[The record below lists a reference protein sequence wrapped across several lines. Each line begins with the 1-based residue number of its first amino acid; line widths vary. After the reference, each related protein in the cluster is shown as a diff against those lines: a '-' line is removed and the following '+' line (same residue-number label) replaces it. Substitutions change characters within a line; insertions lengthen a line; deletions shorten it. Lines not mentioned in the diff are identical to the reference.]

1 MITCTANNL
10 WYTRAKSTSQLNEDV
25 DVTTTPLHIEYMY
38 KQPLWCPTKEGS
50 VWVFFASFWVG
61 GGGEGVI
68 ILWKG
73 KRQAKI
79 MIIFKFWMLFA

>member
-1 MITCTANNL
+1 MKTL
-10 WYTRAKSTSQLNEDV
+10 H
-25 DVTTTPLHIEYMY
+25 VTIIPLHIEYMY
-38 KQPLWCPTKEGS
+38 KTPLWFTANQGS

-73 KRQAKI
+73 KHQAKI
-79 MIIFKFWMLFA
+79 MIIFKFWLLFA